1 MILLAALGVLGVAG
15 WTVAR
20 VRQHLA
26 AQSGRGPI
34 ELHVKDVS
42 ELKRH

>member
-1 MILLAALGVLGVAG
+1 MILLVALGILVVAG

-26 AQSGRGPI
+26 EQSGRGPI
-34 ELHVKDVS
+34 ELRVKDFS
-42 ELKRH
+42 KPQTR